1 MTFVEKEGQK
11 CRRARGLS
19 RVGFGRRLGASI
31 ADGVAVFAGF
41 AGAAVDFVHRVPA
54 DRRVTAEAAVVG
66 ADIVA
71 ALDEGALRFVGHAV
85 FHLHRAAVAHC
96 FAGGF
101 GGALVLPVRGV
112 AGFLEV
118 HAEVDLVYEHLDM
131 ARRWHAAAHEAEGF
145 PGPAVLQDET
155 GDDGLKRAF
164 AGRVEI
170 GLAGFEGA
178 PLAAVLK
185 REAEAG
191 RNDAAAHAAVVGLDE
206 GDPVARGVGGAEVER
221 VAGAEGRRAGVVGLR
236 GASPDEFAALGGGGF
251 REEAREGD
259 FGERGGGVEFRAV
272 FEGEWLGFDERVQGV
287 GGIVGPRREIEALED
302 REQLEGGEAPA
313 VGRKLVD
320 GAAALVHGNGI
331 DPRGGVLFETRR
343 AADAAVGV
351 QEGVDFYRDLA
362 AGEGVAA
369 VPADQAECPGER
381 GVLENLAFGGCVAA
395 GDEGVEEGAGELVEP
410 GVADADGP
418 AVGDVVRDGKAL
430 LGVA

>member
-11 CRRARGLS
+11 CRRGRGLS

-31 ADGVAVFAGF
+31 ADGVAVFAAF

-54 DRRVTAEAAVVG
+54 DRRVTAEAAVGG

-85 FHLHRAAVAHC
+85 FHLHRAAVAHF

-112 AGFLEV
+112 AGIPEV
-118 HAEVDLVYEHLDM
+118 HAEVDLVYEHLDR

-164 AGRVEI
+164 AGRVDI

-185 REAEAG
+185 REAEVG

-206 GDPVARGVGGAEVER
+206 GDPVARGVGGAEVDR

-236 GASPDEFAALGGGGF
+236 GASPDEFAALGGVG
-251 REEAREGD
+251 
-259 FGERGGGVEFRAV
+259 FRAV
-272 FEGEWLGFDERVQGV
+272 CEGEWLASMSVC
-287 GGIVGPRREIEALED
+287 
-302 REQLEGGEAPA
+302 
-313 VGRKLVD
+313 
-320 GAAALVHGNGI
+320 
-331 DPRGGVLFETRR
+331 R
-343 AADAAVGV
+343 AS
-351 QEGVDFYRDLA
+351 
-362 AGEGVAA
+362 
-369 VPADQAECPGER
+369 
-381 GVLENLAFGGCVAA
+381 
-395 GDEGVEEGAGELVEP
+395 GEL
-410 GVADADGP
+410 
-418 AVGDVVRDGKAL
+418 
-430 LGVA
+430 

>member
-1 MTFVEKEGQK
+1 M
-11 CRRARGLS
+11 
-19 RVGFGRRLGASI
+19 GASI
-31 ADGVAVFAGF
+31 ADGVAVFAAF

-54 DRRVTAEAAVVG
+54 NRRVTAEAAVGG

-145 PGPAVLQDET
+145 PEPAVLQDET

-236 GASPDEFAALGGGGF
+236 GASPDEFAALGG
-251 REEAREGD
+251 
-259 FGERGGGVEFRAV
+259 VEFRAV

-287 GGIVGPRREIEALED
+287 GGIVAPRREIEALED

-351 QEGVDFYRDLA
+351 QEGVDFYCDLA

-381 GVLENLAFGGCVAA
+381 GVLENLASGRCVAA
-395 GDEGVEEGAGELVEP
+395 GAKVS
-410 GVADADGP
+410 
-418 AVGDVVRDGKAL
+418 RKAQGNWL
-430 LGVA
+430 SWAWRTPMAQP

>member
-1 MTFVEKEGQK
+1 M
-11 CRRARGLS
+11 
-19 RVGFGRRLGASI
+19 GASI
-31 ADGVAVFAGF
+31 ADGVAVFAAF

-54 DRRVTAEAAVVG
+54 DRRVTAEAAVGG

-112 AGFLEV
+112 AGFPEV
-118 HAEVDLVYEHLDM
+118 HAEVDLVYEHLDR

-164 AGRVEI
+164 AGRVDI

-236 GASPDEFAALGGGGF
+236 GASPDEFAALGG
-251 REEAREGD
+251 
-259 FGERGGGVEFRAV
+259 VEFRAV

-287 GGIVGPRREIEALED
+287 GGIVAPRREIEALED
-302 REQLEGGEAPA
+302 REQLERGEAPA
-313 VGRKLVD
+313 VGRKLVV

-331 DPRGGVLFETRR
+331 DPSGGVLFETRR

-351 QEGVDFYRDLA
+351 QEGVDFYCDLA

-381 GVLENLAFGGCVAA
+381 GVLENLASGRCVAA
-395 GDEGVEEGAGELVEP
+395 GAKVS
-410 GVADADGP
+410 
-418 AVGDVVRDGKAL
+418 RKAQGNWL
-430 LGVA
+430 SWAWRTPMAQP

>member
-1 MTFVEKEGQK
+1 M
-11 CRRARGLS
+11 
-19 RVGFGRRLGASI
+19 GFGRRLGASI
-31 ADGVAVFAGF
+31 ADGVAVFAAF

-54 DRRVTAEAAVVG
+54 DRRVTAEAAVGG

-85 FHLHRAAVAHC
+85 FHLHRAAVAHF

-206 GDPVARGVGGAEVER
+206 GDPVARGVGGAEVDR

-236 GASPDEFAALGGGGF
+236 GASPDEFAALGG
-251 REEAREGD
+251 
-259 FGERGGGVEFRAV
+259 VEFRAV

-287 GGIVGPRREIEALED
+287 GGIVAPRREIEALED
-302 REQLEGGEAPA
+302 CEQLEGGEALA

-331 DPRGGVLFETRR
+331 DPSGGVLFETRR

-351 QEGVDFYRDLA
+351 QEGVDFYCDLA

-381 GVLENLAFGGCVAA
+381 GVLENLASGWCVAA
-395 GDEGVEEGAGELVEP
+395 GAKVS
-410 GVADADGP
+410 
-418 AVGDVVRDGKAL
+418 RKAQGNWL
-430 LGVA
+430 SWAWRTPMAQP

>member
-1 MTFVEKEGQK
+1 M
-11 CRRARGLS
+11 
-19 RVGFGRRLGASI
+19 GASI

-41 AGAAVDFVHRVPA
+41 AGAAVDLVHRVPA
-54 DRRVTAEAAVVG
+54 NRRVTAEAAVGG

-145 PGPAVLQDET
+145 PEPAVLQDET

-236 GASPDEFAALGGGGF
+236 GASPDEFAALGG
-251 REEAREGD
+251 
-259 FGERGGGVEFRAV
+259 VEFRAV

-351 QEGVDFYRDLA
+351 QEGVDFYCDLA

-381 GVLENLAFGGCVAA
+381 GVLENLASGRCVAA
-395 GDEGVEEGAGELVEP
+395 GAKVS
-410 GVADADGP
+410 
-418 AVGDVVRDGKAL
+418 RKAQGNWL
-430 LGVA
+430 SWAWRTPMAQP